1 MGCTVKAVGGFV
13 ILKEVTDEVW
23 GKDPMFIRKDKV
35 NLRFEVLSRGQSVE
49 GLSIG
54 DIVWLHSK
62 PIQLTDDEFV
72 IHYADIVAK
81 E

>member
-13 ILKEVTDEVW
+13 ILKEIAES
-23 GKDPMFIRKDKV
+23 KDGLFIRKDKV

-49 GLSIG
+49 GLTIG